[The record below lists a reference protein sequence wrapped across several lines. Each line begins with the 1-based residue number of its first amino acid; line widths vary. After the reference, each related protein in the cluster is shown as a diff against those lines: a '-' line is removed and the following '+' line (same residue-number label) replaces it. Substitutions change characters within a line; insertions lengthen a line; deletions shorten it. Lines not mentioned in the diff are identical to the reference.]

1 MPLWIDLQFATI
13 IVYSLDSLFNDFCK
27 DLLDILKIMNHISI
41 TVFVCFTC
49 NMLFPVPKSVYLFK
63 QKVFTIKVV
72 ALCAFYLSS
81 VFEKQAGGIVLGSVT
96 VSGDVLLYIS
106 VAIKTSFL
114 KFDMCNICK
123 NDTAKMFLVFF

>member
-49 NMLFPVPKSVYLFK
+49 NMLSPVPKSVYLFK

-81 VFEKQAGGIVLGSVT
+81 VFEKQREVLFW
-96 VSGDVLLYIS
+96 VLSLSPATFCFIS
-106 VAIKTSFL
+106 RLLL
-114 KFDMCNICK
+114 KLAF
-123 NDTAKMFLVFF
+123 